1 MNYLIICDDFY
12 LSQDYLT
19 QKLNPENVVWLN
31 YNENTNLAPYL
42 SSGLFDTNSNKDL
55 VIINPS
61 FLSKEFNL
69 NESKIIINN
78 INNSSKN
85 IYLLVNKNYDSKKEK
100 FLKIAG
106 KNEIK
111 SLDKNNDYKI
121 GFIKKQLDNLFTD
134 YPNWLIYLISDKSNS
149 DARLI
154 ANEIQKLQYVD
165 KETLYDS
172 ELIEK
177 IIIDHSDKKI
187 YNLAKE
193 IINNKVEEILV
204 IYEDLIENKRQPTE
218 IISMLIT
225 MLSKIYLMLLGKS
238 MKLSDEEIAK
248 KMGVNLYWVKY
259 TYRDLYV
266 KSAVVI
272 KNFIVNLLE
281 LDINNKRNLS
291 DSYQTLKFFII
302 KGVN

>member
-12 LSQDYLT
+12 LSQDCLT
-19 QKLNPENVVWLN
+19 KKLNPENVVWVN
-31 YNENTNLAPYL
+31 YNENTNLTPYL

-61 FLSKEFNL
+61 FLYKEFNL

-134 YPNWLIYLISDKSNS
+134 YPNWLIYLIHDKSNS

-193 IINNKVEEILV
+193 IINNKVEEISV

-266 KSAVVI
+266 KSAAVI

-281 LDINNKRNLS
+281 LDINNKKNLS

>member
-12 LSQDYLT
+12 LSQNYLT
-19 QKLNPENVVWLN
+19 QKLNPENVVWVN

-42 SSGLFDTNSNKDL
+42 SSGLFHTNSNKDL

-61 FLSKEFNL
+61 FLYKEFNL

-85 IYLLVNKNYDSKKEK
+85 IYLLVNKNYDPKKEK

-134 YPNWLIYLISDKSNS
+134 YPNWLIYLINDKSNS

-266 KSAVVI
+266 KPAVVI

-302 KGVN
+302 KGIN